1 MDTADTRYQNILALL
16 NGYEH
21 DAQFADAA
29 GISTSYLSQI
39 KTRTRNLGEK
49 AARRIEINLGL
60 DTGKLDE
67 PGAYAGSRQDAD
79 EGRAQ
84 DDLETHQPTPT
95 PVGPTIAPRA
105 RWRRP
110 RRSLPPQVKE
120 AERAKYDLI
129 QDLIRSDMTAEQV
142 NDIHRYFMYIAH

>member
-1 MDTADTRYQNILALL
+1 MDTADTRYQNIQALL
-16 NGYEH
+16 NRYEH

-60 DTGKLDE
+60 ETGKLDE
-67 PGAYAGSRQDAD
+67 PGACAGPRQDAN
-79 EGRAQ
+79 EGNAQ
-84 DDLETHQPTPT
+84 DDLETHQPTKT
-95 PVGPTIAPRA
+95 TAGPTIAA
-105 RWRRP
+105 RTRGSRP
-110 RRSLPPQVKE
+110 RRSLQPQVKD

-142 NDIHRYFMYIAH
+142 NEIHRYFLYVAH